1 MKSILKMADLLP
13 SMKNVTDYKF
23 RQKTN
28 FMVLRKMNT
37 WSLFHSNKSNTKKE
51 IWNEMVDKLEPSNWV

>member
-1 MKSILKMADLLP
+1 MIKWGVVEKYTKNGRFTS

-37 WSLFHSNKSNTKKE
+37 
-51 IWNEMVDKLEPSNWV
+51 